1 MKDAPF
7 ARPTQ
12 WLGEITRSLLDRH
25 RIFSN
30 PHGVLNWLR
39 RTKLIISALA
49 TALVASFAVS
59 AEAAGNKHKV
69 SADVQTSCKAQA
81 AKKYA
86 QTTDL
91 KAPLRRGLRFLLHCY
106 SDIGDVPGNLGAH
119 NDVRRH
125 LVDQPGMP
133 GP

>member
-1 MKDAPF
+1 M
-7 ARPTQ
+7 Q
-12 WLGEITRSLLDRH
+12 SSSSQE
-25 RIFSN
+25 
-30 PHGVLNWLR
+30 VC
-39 RTKLIISALA
+39 
-49 TALVASFAVS
+49 V
-59 AEAAGNKHKV
+59 
-69 SADVQTSCKAQA
+69 
-81 AKKYA
+81 
-86 QTTDL
+86 TTDL